1 VLIEI
6 SDHLRGYFYDVFVTR
21 FDFWLVFGILAQLI
35 FGSRFI
41 LQWIASERAG
51 RSVMP
56 LSFWFLSIA
65 GGLMTLVYGFVRRE
79 PVIIIGQGLSTGIY
93 LRNLALIFRERRRRL
108 QGEAAARAAGR
119 DGGPAG
125 A

>member
-1 VLIEI
+1 MLIEI

-56 LSFWFLSIA
+56 LSFWFLSIV

-93 LRNLALIFRERRRRL
+93 LRNLSLIFRERRRRL
-108 QGEAAARAAGR
+108 QGEAAARRAGSAAP
-119 DGGPAG
+119 DGGA
-125 A
+125 

>member
-1 VLIEI
+1 MLIQLAR
-6 SDHLRGYFYDVFVTR
+6 DLPDYFYDVFVTR
-21 FDFWLVFGILAQLI
+21 LDFWVVFGIIAQLV

-56 LSFWFLSIA
+56 LSFWFLSIL

-79 PVIIIGQGLSTGIY
+79 PAQAASATASSVWSVARPSIRIWI
-93 LRNLALIFRERRRRL
+93 LA
-108 QGEAAARAAGR
+108 ASS
-119 DGGPAG
+119 
-125 A
+125 

>member
-1 VLIEI
+1 VLIQL
-6 SDHLRGYFYDVFVTR
+6 SQDLQGYVYDVFVTR
-21 FDFWLVFGILAQLI
+21 FDFWLVFGLAAQLV
-35 FGSRFI
+35 FGSRFV

-79 PVIIIGQGLSTGIY
+79 PVIIFGQGLSTIIY
-93 LRNLALIFRERRRRL
+93 LRNLALILRERRR
-108 QGEAAARAAGR
+108 
-119 DGGPAG
+119 P
-125 A
+125 